1 MNSNVL
7 RRLVIDPV
15 LAEMGASFNS
25 PAATKLLGVIAQQE
39 SNLLHREQYPVGP
52 AHGLW
57 QFERG
62 GGIAGV
68 YTHRLTRPILREW
81 CIELIVPFSIDAI
94 YEAIVLNDHLA
105 CVCARLLL
113 YTDPFPLPVD
123 TTGAWEYYLR
133 TWRPGKPRQSEW
145 QGNWLEAGMVP

>member
-1 MNSNVL
+1 MEVL
-7 RRLVIDPV
+7 ALQNLVVRPV
-15 LAEMGASFNS
+15 LGMMGGKFDDPKAHRMLR
-25 PAATKLLGVIAQQE
+25 AIAIQE
-39 SNLLHREQYPVGP
+39 SGLMHRSQFPTGP
-52 AHGLW
+52 AVGMW

-62 GGIAGV
+62 GGVSGIFNHLSTRNTLRDWCV
-68 YTHRLTRPILREW
+68 RLV
-81 CIELIVPFSIDAI
+81 VPFSISAI
-94 YEAIVLNDHLA
+94 YEAIEFNDQLA